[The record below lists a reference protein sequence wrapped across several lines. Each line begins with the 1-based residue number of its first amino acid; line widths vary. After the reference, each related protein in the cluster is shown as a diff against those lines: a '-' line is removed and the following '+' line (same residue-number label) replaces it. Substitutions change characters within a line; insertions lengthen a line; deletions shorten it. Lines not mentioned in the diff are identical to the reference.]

1 MLIEPMLKANKVVV
15 NKFSEVAIKL
25 QKRAGLS
32 DHQQLTPAQTTSH
45 SCWPWMTTSPPFR
58 ECNTTI
64 TIRFYLTHIYLPA
77 EWLLYTKPTLCR
89 HSSVPGSHIGNYVM
103 LCYVTTIGHDP
114 KT

>member
-15 NKFSEVAIKL
+15 NKFSEAAIKL

-45 SCWPWMTTSPPFR
+45 SCWPWMTTSPPLR

-64 TIRFYLTHIYLPA
+64 TIWFYLTHKYLPA
-77 EWLLYTKPTLCR
+77 EWLLYTKSFVR
-89 HSSVPGSHIGNYVM
+89 PGIPYR
-103 LCYVTTIGHDP
+103 
-114 KT
+114 

>member
-45 SCWPWMTTSPPFR
+45 SCWPWMTTSPHRLRYNMYHYICVTDFPNCSLSFLHHWFQS
-58 ECNTTI
+58 C
-64 TIRFYLTHIYLPA
+64 FYI
-77 EWLLYTKPTLCR
+77 
-89 HSSVPGSHIGNYVM
+89 
-103 LCYVTTIGHDP
+103 
-114 KT
+114 